1 MNKVIASILFF
12 FLCLF
17 LYTKFIGPFP
27 FAVNSVTTSKTDLFQ
42 VTGEGSATA
51 VPDTAHIVFGVT
63 KQAPT
68 ITDAQNQTNTAVTS
82 IMDALKQIGVST
94 KDLKTTDYS
103 VSPNYNFTGG
113 SQSITGYTVTQT
125 IDLKVQPLDKVNKVL
140 DTITKSGANLVGQ
153 VSFGFTDQKQ
163 QQLEDQARKEA
174 VAKARSKAESLAK
187 AAGIHLGPIV
197 NLQENNEAPIPRP
210 LSMGIALKAEDSTN
224 SAPTQVT
231 PGTATVNTTVTL
243 SYQLY

>member
-1 MNKVIASILFF
+1 MNKILASILFF

-17 LYTKFIGPFP
+17 IYTKFIGPFP
-27 FAVNSVTTSKTDLFQ
+27 FAVNSVTTTKTDLFQ

-51 VPDTAHIVFGVT
+51 VPDTAHISFGVT
-63 KQAPT
+63 KQAAT
-68 ITDAQNQTNTAVTS
+68 VQDAQNQTNTAVNS
-82 IMDALKQIGVST
+82 IIDALKQMGAST

-103 VSPNYNFTGG
+103 VNPNYNFNG
-113 SQSITGYTVTQT
+113 SSQTITGYTVTQN

-163 QQLEDQARKEA
+163 QELEDQARKEA
-174 VAKARSKAESLAK
+174 VAKAKEKAEGLAK
-187 AAGIHLGPIV
+187 AAGIHLGSIV
-197 NLQENNEAPIPRP
+197 NLQENNELPAPRP
-210 LSMGIALKAEDSTN
+210 VQMGIALKAEDATN

-231 PGTATVNTTVTL
+231 PGTATVNTTITF